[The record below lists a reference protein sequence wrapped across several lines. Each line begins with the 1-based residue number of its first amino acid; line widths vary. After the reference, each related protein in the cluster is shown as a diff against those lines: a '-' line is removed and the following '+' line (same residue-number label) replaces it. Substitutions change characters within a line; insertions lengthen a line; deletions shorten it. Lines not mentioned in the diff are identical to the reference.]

1 MCTHTIEEEE
11 EILTSPRG
19 RSILVIIVCVCR
31 PGFTSVDGAFACV
44 AYENRYKYI
53 KLMEKYR

>member
-1 MCTHTIEEEE
+1 VYTYNIEEEEE

-31 PGFTSVDGAFACV
+31 PGLQALMALLRVWPMKID
-44 AYENRYKYI
+44 KYI